1 MLGPVMPAS
10 CGLVE
15 RKMLRAEAGQVGGV
29 GSAEAMWAMGHMVLA
44 KFVLSLWEGTWGR
57 GLAGGEFSVGEC
69 GHGLGY

>member
-1 MLGPVMPAS
+1 MLY
-10 CGLVE
+10 
-15 RKMLRAEAGQVGGV
+15 QVGGV